1 MVTVIFGLIGLLI
14 LGVFLLLFRVQSLVT
29 ILRNTDERGGLSN
42 RINGALMLLVPLA
55 GFFAAVYHYPTAAKN
70 FLPEA
75 SSVHGKETDSLFWI
89 TLTIVTLMFLIT
101 NAGLFWFAFKY
112 QYKEGRKV
120 VFFADDH
127 KLELIWTAVPAV
139 IMTVLVLY
147 GALIWNRAMM
157 QEPPKDVQVVEV
169 MGKQFAWQVRYP
181 GKDGKLGKYDFRLT
195 NDATGNEF
203 GIDFEDKNAEDD
215 FIPREIH
222 IPVNKPVL
230 LKIRA
235 RDVLHSVFMPHFRV
249 KMDAVPGMPTQFMFT
264 PTKTTAD
271 MRSQLGNPNF
281 NYELA
286 CTEVCGKGH
295 FAMRF
300 LIVVDD
306 EDDYKKWLTEQKP
319 FLEDKPEFKGKGM
332 KSLRK
337 KNVASNEEIKT
348 KKDI

>member
-1 MVTVIFGLIGLLI
+1 MLTVIFVLIGLLI
-14 LGVFLLLFRVQSLVT
+14 VGVFLLLFRVQSLVT
-29 ILRNTDERGGLSN
+29 ILRDTDERGGLSN
-42 RINGALMLLVPLA
+42 RINGALMLLVPLI
-55 GFFAAVYHYPTAAKN
+55 GFFAAVYHYPIAAKH

-89 TLTIVTLMFLIT
+89 TITVVTLMFLFT
-101 NAGLFWFAFKY
+101 NAALFWFAFKY
-112 QYKEGRKV
+112 QYKQGRKV

-147 GALIWNRAMM
+147 GALVWNRAMM

-203 GIDFEDKNAEDD
+203 GIDFEDKNSEDD
-215 FIPREIH
+215 FLPREIH

-264 PTKTTAD
+264 PTKTTVD
-271 MRSQLGNPNF
+271 MRASLGNPNF

-295 FAMRF
+295 FAMRY

-306 EDDYKKWLTEQKP
+306 EPDYNKWLAEQKP
-319 FLEDKPEFKGKGM
+319 FLEEKPEFKGKGM

-337 KNVASNEEIKT
+337 KNVAANEEIKT